1 MAMYANKLKYTCSI
15 SITMIAMMPSMTEMP
30 TKIILDGV
38 ERETLID
45 PQVKRID
52 KMGRVY
58 IDRDLAEQVVTIT
71 VSPVQPGDKEKWIKV
86 GRG

>member
-1 MAMYANKLKYTCSI
+1 MLATEVMA
-15 SITMIAMMPSMTEMP
+15 EMP
-30 TKIILDGV
+30 MRIILDGD

-58 IDRDLAEQVVTIT
+58 IDRNLAEKIVVVMVVPTKL
-71 VSPVQPGDKEKWIKV
+71 GDKEKYMKV
-86 GRG
+86 GRS

>member
-1 MAMYANKLKYTCSI
+1 MN
-15 SITMIAMMPSMTEMP
+15 ITMLATEVMAEMP
-30 TKIILDGV
+30 MRIILDGD

-58 IDRDLAEQVVTIT
+58 IDRNLAEKIVVVMVVPTKL
-71 VSPVQPGDKEKWIKV
+71 GDKEKYMKV
-86 GRG
+86 GRS